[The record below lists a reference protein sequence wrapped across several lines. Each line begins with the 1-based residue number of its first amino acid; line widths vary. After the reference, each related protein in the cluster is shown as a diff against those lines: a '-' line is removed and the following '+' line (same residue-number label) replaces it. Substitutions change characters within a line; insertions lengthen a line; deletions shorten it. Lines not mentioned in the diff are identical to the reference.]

1 MLSINY
7 LSLRLLFLASIYV
20 SPYLATAFH
29 RAQKVASGT
38 NRQTEIRLRYRGS
51 PNSPQFW
58 SIALGNS
65 SPPQGDSA
73 LYIAPERFCQRE
85 SGREPCKV

>member
-1 MLSINY
+1 MIKTTASQLPLREKKLNRMLSINY
-7 LSLRLLFLASIYV
+7 LSLRSLFLASIYV

-65 SPPQGDSA
+65 SPP
-73 LYIAPERFCQRE
+73 
-85 SGREPCKV
+85 